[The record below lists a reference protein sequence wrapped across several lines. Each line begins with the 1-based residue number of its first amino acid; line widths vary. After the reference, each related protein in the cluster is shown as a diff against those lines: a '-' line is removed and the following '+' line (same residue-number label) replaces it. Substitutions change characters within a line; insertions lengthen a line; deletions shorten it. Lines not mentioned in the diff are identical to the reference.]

1 MGYNE
6 VCERLQKTLET
17 RGYKK
22 IEIQGEK
29 DRVILSSKQEVLKKR
44 NEGGKNSVK
53 AKKGPPGIPVV
64 IPDKQG
70 LKEW

>member
-1 MGYNE
+1 MRF
-6 VCERLQKTLET
+6 VRD
-17 RGYKK
+17 YKK
-22 IEIQGEK
+22 MEIQGEK
-29 DRVILSSKQEVLKKR
+29 DRVMWSSKQEVLKKR

-53 AKKGPPGIPVV
+53 TKKGPPGIPAV